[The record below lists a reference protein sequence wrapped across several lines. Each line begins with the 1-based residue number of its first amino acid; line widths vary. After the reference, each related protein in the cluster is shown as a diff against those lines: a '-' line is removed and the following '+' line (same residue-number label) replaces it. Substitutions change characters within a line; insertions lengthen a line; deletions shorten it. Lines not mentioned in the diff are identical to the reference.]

1 MPSAAPFAL
10 VRESS
15 HSSEPGLRQV
25 PGTGPARAR
34 EAQQE
39 RLRDA
44 VRRALAHDPRI
55 RVVDLAPDGR
65 RLAVSVAGEGM
76 LMVELSAMA
85 SRRTCPLTSREVDVL
100 RAAAAGFSNAEI
112 GQRLAITGQ
121 TVKFHLANVFR
132 KLGVANRTEATRY
145 ACQMGIV

>member
-1 MPSAAPFAL
+1 MSATAFAPA
-10 VRESS
+10 RDQSS
-15 HSSEPGLRQV
+15 PHDAQRRHAPGH
-25 PGTGPARAR
+25 GPARAR

-65 RLAVSVAGEGM
+65 RMAVSVAGEGM

-85 SRRTCPLTSREVDVL
+85 SRRTCPLTQREIDVL

>member
-1 MPSAAPFAL
+1 M
-10 VRESS
+10 
-15 HSSEPGLRQV
+15 RQV

-55 RVVDLAPDGR
+55 RLVDLAPDGR

-76 LMVELSAMA
+76 IMVELSAMA

-112 GQRLAITGQ
+112 GERLAITGQ

>member
-1 MPSAAPFAL
+1 MSAAAL
-10 VRESS
+10 APAREQSPL
-15 HSSEPGLRQV
+15 HDAQRRHAPGH
-25 PGTGPARAR
+25 GPARAR

-44 VRRALAHDPRI
+44 VRRALSHDPRI
-55 RVVDLAPDGR
+55 RLVDLAPDGR
-65 RLAVSVAGEGM
+65 RMAVSVAGEGM
-76 LMVELSAMA
+76 IMVELSAMA
-85 SRRTCPLTSREVDVL
+85 SRRTCPLTQREIDVL
-100 RAAAAGFSNAEI
+100 RAAAAGYSNAEI